1 MAPSVKICYNITKGC
16 AMLGK
21 RLARVEAKRPSL
33 DADVPLDLKGLPRDV
48 AARIMAAKAQG
59 TFPRSLCDA
68 DLHALVALADEQGAI

>member
-1 MAPSVKICYNITKGC
+1 
-16 AMLGK
+16 MLGK
-21 RLARVEAKRPSL
+21 RVARLERNRPSL
-33 DADVPLDLKGLPRDV
+33 DADGRLDLKGLPRDV

>member
-1 MAPSVKICYNITKGC
+1 
-16 AMLGK
+16 MLGK
-21 RLARVEAKRPSL
+21 RVARLEGNRPSL

-68 DLHALVALADEQGAI
+68 DLEALVALADEQGAI

>member
-1 MAPSVKICYNITKGC
+1 
-16 AMLGK
+16 MLGK
-21 RLARVEAKRPSL
+21 RVARLERNRPSL

-68 DLHALVALADEQGAI
+68 DLHALVALADKQGVI

>member
-1 MAPSVKICYNITKGC
+1 
-16 AMLGK
+16 MLGK
-21 RLARVEAKRPSL
+21 RVARLERNRPSL

-68 DLHALVALADEQGAI
+68 DLHALVALGDELGVI

>member
-1 MAPSVKICYNITKGC
+1 
-16 AMLGK
+16 MLGK

>member
-1 MAPSVKICYNITKGC
+1 MGR

-21 RLARVEAKRPSL
+21 RLARLEANRPAL
-33 DADVPLDLKGLPRDV
+33 DADLPLDLAGLAPDV

-68 DLHALVALADEQGAI
+68 DLHALVALADEQGVI

>member
-1 MAPSVKICYNITKGC
+1 MNILRT
-16 AMLGK
+16 
-21 RLARVEAKRPSL
+21 RLARLERNRPSL

-68 DLHALVALADEQGAI
+68 DLHALVALADEQGVI